1 MKEKNIRINS
11 TVLHRVDSLRRVK
24 LWSFV
29 SYSFLRRKFISP
41 LAQYASQHRNAFQR
55 MVSKVTTP
63 ICNVHWAN
71 VGIQAGRLS
80 CTFAIATITPST
92 LCSAAILWTHIFDA
106 TKAIHNNDVQGIAA
120 AVVACYLSRWYNFAG
135 CWENCKRCRRRRRR
149 RRQRRKKRENSII
162 NSCYLWCRR
171 IMAAS
176 APYVFHFHS
185 LTLSHIRLLSLP
197 DSINKIQCS
206 RQHKI
211 QFSSIYFSGSH
222 FSVKF
227 TTLLSLS
234 VSLRWEREREKAT
247 AATSAATTSH
257 SNLPT
262 NRTNGFGRRHAVE
275 KQWQQHQK

>member
-1 MKEKNIRINS
+1 MVIASNEHETQQQIETEEFYLHFYLCHSLSYGQNYPIERDALVHSSTTPYALRRVPTIHSDRIRLLVSNSWQLYWAMCSRGRRQKMKEKNIRINS

-106 TKAIHNNDVQGIAA
+106 TKAIHNNDVQGIVA
-120 AVVACYLSRWYNFAG
+120 AVVACYLSR
-135 CWENCKRCRRRRRR
+135 
-149 RRQRRKKRENSII
+149 
-162 NSCYLWCRR
+162 
-171 IMAAS
+171 
-176 APYVFHFHS
+176 
-185 LTLSHIRLLSLP
+185 
-197 DSINKIQCS
+197 
-206 RQHKI
+206 
-211 QFSSIYFSGSH
+211 
-222 FSVKF
+222 
-227 TTLLSLS
+227 
-234 VSLRWEREREKAT
+234 
-247 AATSAATTSH
+247 
-257 SNLPT
+257 
-262 NRTNGFGRRHAVE
+262 
-275 KQWQQHQK
+275 